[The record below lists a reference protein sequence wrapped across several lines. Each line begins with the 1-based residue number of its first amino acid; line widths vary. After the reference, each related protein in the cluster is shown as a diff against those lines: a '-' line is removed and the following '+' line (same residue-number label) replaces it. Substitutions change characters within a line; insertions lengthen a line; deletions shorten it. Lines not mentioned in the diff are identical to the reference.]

1 MSSYTFDSRIVSDLH
16 KDAFG
21 SRPDHDFWAEWALS
35 EDDGKQ
41 RIWDSLVAALD
52 ASMSEEE
59 AREKA
64 AVDDFE
70 NKILGL
76 LLAGSHDRK
85 TAIRTVLQSLNLTSV
100 ELLYGGEYACF
111 QLGLPFAVYT
121 KELDEVVAEM
131 QQV

>member
-21 SRPDHDFWAEWALS
+21 FRPAQDFWADWALS
-35 EDDGKQ
+35 EDEGKQ
-41 RIWDSLVAALD
+41 RIWDSLVAAMD

-64 AVDDFE
+64 AIEDFE

-76 LLAGSHDRK
+76 LLAGSKDRK
-85 TAIRTVLQSLNLTSV
+85 TAIRKVIQSLNLTSV

-111 QLGLPFAVYT
+111 QLGLPFSYT
-121 KELDEVVAEM
+121 KELDEVVAKM